1 MATTS
6 ATLSFSRNTS
16 VRPRSLL
23 SSSSSSVQTLFS
35 QSVTTRV
42 VLEGR
47 HFYFQREQGQ
57 QGCRFASTAASSF
70 SSSFSTSLSTRD
82 WLDPE
87 SGVYKYFRGNAFQSS
102 EGYSS
107 HVGTRHRHE
116 VHNPATLDVLGHVV
130 DTTKGE
136 LEDTVRASVQAFA
149 EWKRVS
155 IQQRQRVMLQY
166 QQLIRDHIDTL
177 AQLITL
183 ENGKTLADAH
193 GDVFR
198 GLEVVETACHLAP
211 YYQGQ
216 ALQGIA
222 STMDAVTYREPLGVT
237 AGICPFNFPAMIP
250 LWMIPL
256 SITCGNT
263 MILKPSEKTPSA
275 ALCLAELAAKAG
287 LPPNVLQVVHGG
299 HDTVDRLCTHPDIH
313 AISFVG
319 STAAGQAIYQRASQH
334 GKRVQAN
341 LGAKNHAVVLPD
353 VMTDP
358 KQAAVV
364 VQAIAGAAFGA
375 AGQRCMALST
385 VVAVGAD
392 TLEWLL
398 QGVMVEARKL
408 KVGAGWEDGTDVGPL
423 ITPASKQR
431 VLDIVETA
439 VQQGAQLRL
448 DGRSVQV
455 AVPAYQQGNFVGPTV
470 LSNVT
475 TDNIAYEQ
483 EIFGPV
489 LVCLP
494 AVDSLQDAIDLVNA
508 NPYGN
513 GTCIFTASGA
523 AARTFVSSIQVGQVG
538 VNVPIPVPLPAF
550 SFTGSK
556 ASFWGSHNFYG
567 KSGVEFYTQVKTV
580 ISNWPKLGEAGGLGG
595 VTMPTVGIT
604 TSTPQT

>member
-1 MATTS
+1 MASTS
-6 ATLSFSRNTS
+6 ATLLSCRTASIRPLSR
-16 VRPRSLL
+16 L
-23 SSSSSSVQTLFS
+23 SSSSSSVPRWLS
-35 QSVTTRV
+35 RSVRIRV
-42 VLEGR
+42 VSGGR
-47 HFYFQREQGQ
+47 RFHQKEQGRQ
-57 QGCRFASTAASSF
+57 SCRFAS
-70 SSSFSTSLSTRD
+70 SSSLSTSTSLTSRE

-87 SGVYKYFRGNAFQSS
+87 SGVYKNFRGNAFQSS

-107 HVGTRHRHE
+107 HVGIRHRHE
-116 VHNPATLDVLGHVV
+116 VCNPATLDVLGHVV
-130 DTTKGE
+130 DTSEGE
-136 LEDTVRASVQAFA
+136 FEDIVRASVQAFA
-149 EWKRVS
+149 DWKRVP

-177 AQLITL
+177 AQLITF

-256 SITCGNT
+256 AITCGNT

-275 ALCLAELAAKAG
+275 ALFLAELAARAG

-299 HDTVDRLCTHPDIH
+299 HETVDRLCTHPDIH

-353 VMTDP
+353 VMTHA
-358 KQAAVV
+358 KQADAVL
-364 VQAIAGAAFGA
+364 QAIAGAAFGA

-398 QGVMVEARKL
+398 QGVMAEAHQL

-455 AVPAYQQGNFVGPTV
+455 APAYQQGNFVGPTI

-475 TDNIAYEQ
+475 TNNIAYEQ

-494 AVDSLQDAIDLVNA
+494 AVDSLQDAIDVVNA

-567 KSGVEFYTQVKTV
+567 KAGVEFYTHVKTV
-580 ISNWPKLGEAGGLGG
+580 ISNWPKLDEAVGLGG
-595 VTMPTVGIT
+595 VTMPTVGTTT
-604 TSTPQT
+604 TSTTRA